1 MSIRTVDAVIVG
13 GGISGASLLHWMSR
27 DGADVLLLE
36 RGSRLGGVIG
46 SSRNGHGALVET
58 GPNGTQLTNP
68 QISELIDDLGISD
81 QVLRASDAASNRYV
95 MRDGKL
101 HSLPTDPRSFLRT
114 KLFSASARLRLVR
127 EPFIRPSPADAEES
141 IAQFVER
148 RLGREFLD
156 YAINPFV
163 AGIYAGRPE
172 RLSVRHAF
180 PKLHALEQEYKS
192 LIRGAIGK
200 RKERKKGK
208 ESSPAKDRAAMIS
221 FVDGM
226 QTLPLAIQQ
235 RWGERVRTGTAVQT
249 IERSGDGWRVVA
261 GGDAFETPTL
271 IVATDAFTA
280 ADLLAGTDPE
290 LAIALRRI
298 EYPPV
303 ATAVSMYRRD
313 AVAHPLDG
321 FGLLIPQLERR
332 SILGIIFSSTIY
344 PNRTPEGF
352 VLLTTFIGGARQPE
366 LALRSREEIEYDV
379 HRELQR
385 TLGISARPHAFS
397 LNVWPHAI
405 PQYNIGY
412 GEILGA
418 IEQAEGRHRGLHLLG
433 NYRGGVSVADCVR
446 SASLLAEQVGVKK
459 GDEFHIDQ

>member
-1 MSIRTVDAVIVG
+1 
-13 GGISGASLLHWMSR
+13 
-27 DGADVLLLE
+27 
-36 RGSRLGGVIG
+36 
-46 SSRNGHGALVET
+46 
-58 GPNGTQLTNP
+58 
-68 QISELIDDLGISD
+68 
-81 QVLRASDAASNRYV
+81 
-95 MRDGKL
+95 
-101 HSLPTDPRSFLRT
+101 
-114 KLFSASARLRLVR
+114 
-127 EPFIRPSPADAEES
+127 
-141 IAQFVER
+141 
-148 RLGREFLD
+148 
-156 YAINPFV
+156 
-163 AGIYAGRPE
+163 
-172 RLSVRHAF
+172 
-180 PKLHALEQEYKS
+180 
-192 LIRGAIGK
+192 
-200 RKERKKGK
+200 
-208 ESSPAKDRAAMIS
+208 MIS

-249 IERSGDGWRVVA
+249 IERAGDGWRVVA
-261 GGDAFETPTL
+261 GGDAVETPTL

-313 AVAHPLDG
+313 AIAHPLDG

-344 PNRTPEGF
+344 PNRAPEGF

-385 TLGISARPHAFS
+385 TLGISARPHAFN

-418 IEQAEGRHRGLHLLG
+418 IEQAESRHRGLHLLG